1 MQNEEQMNS
10 SFQSE
15 TSTVIVQNGDE
26 SFITVIS
33 DTDQI
38 ELGEDIQNDAE
49 PDYLVDAFDLFK
61 VTLEG

>member
-1 MQNEEQMNS
+1 MQSEDNMNN

-33 DTDQI
+33 ETDEIQEDTYQQY
-38 ELGEDIQNDAE
+38 ESE
-49 PDYLVDAFDLFK
+49 
-61 VTLEG
+61 